1 MQHRP
6 KRLLITLGLLVAF
19 AACPALAK
27 SPAPVQAQ
35 NGMVVT
41 AQHLASQVGLDVLQQ
56 GGNAVD
62 AAVAVGY
69 ALAVTL
75 PSSGNIGG
83 GGFMLVHLADGQDIF
98 INFREKASLNATV
111 DMYLDENGD
120 VIPGASTNSWLGIGV
135 PGTVMGLDYAR
146 EKYGTMSREALMAPA
161 IALARDG
168 FELVPGDDI
177 LTVPLPA
184 FRAEENVAAIFLKDG
199 EHYQVGDTIVQTQLA
214 NTLQLISDNGP
225 DAFYKG
231 SIADAVVAASEAN
244 GGILSKEDFENYA
257 VAEYEPV
264 TCDYRGYH
272 VISSPPPS
280 SGGTI
285 ICEIL
290 NILEGYPISYLG
302 FNSAQTVHYMTE
314 AMRHAYVD
322 RNTYLGDPEFVE
334 NPLDRLLSKDY
345 AAQIR
350 AQIVGNRATLSSD
363 VMPGTPPH
371 EGTNTNHYSIVDAQG
386 NAVAVTYTLNL
397 SFGVK
402 KIAGATGF
410 LLNNE
415 LDDFTVKP
423 GVPNAYGLVQGEA
436 NEVAPGKTP
445 LSSMSPTVIT
455 KDGDIFMV
463 TGSPGGSRII
473 TITLESIM
481 NVIDHGMDVQ
491 EAIDAPRIHHQWLP
505 DVLYVEKFALS
516 ADTRAILEAMGHV
529 IQEGGNW
536 GSAEAI
542 LRNLTTGVL
551 SGANDSRRPQGAAMG
566 Y

>member
-6 KRLLITLGLLVAF
+6 KRLLITLGLLAAF

-350 AQIVGNRATLSSD
+350 AQIIGNRATLSSD

-402 KIAGATGF
+402 KIAGDTGF

>member
-402 KIAGATGF
+402 KIAGDTGF

>member
-402 KIAGATGF
+402 KIAGDTGF

-551 SGANDSRRPQGAAMG
+551 YGANDSRRPQGAAMG